1 MQELYFFWY
10 FKNMKKGLF
19 DDGGMELPK
28 TLEETGIRE
37 FGEKI
42 TRFIEKARA
51 IKNENQRLQKRVE
64 ELEELVKRQAR
75 EIEEL
80 KTERLYIKKEI
91 QEIMREIE
99 EIEI

>member
-1 MQELYFFWY
+1 MS
-10 FKNMKKGLF
+10 MKKGLF
-19 DDGGMELPK
+19 DDAGTGLPDA
-28 TLEETGIRE
+28 LEETGIRE

-51 IKNENQRLQKRVE
+51 LKNENQRLQKKIE
-64 ELEELVKRQAR
+64 ELEELLKKQAR

-80 KTERLYIKKEI
+80 KTERLYVKKEI

-99 EIEI
+99 EIDI

>member
-1 MQELYFFWY
+1 
-10 FKNMKKGLF
+10 MKKGLF
-19 DDGGMELPK
+19 DDGEMEPPNA
-28 TLEETGIRE
+28 LEETGIRE

-42 TRFIEKARA
+42 ARFIERARA
-51 IKNENQRLQKRVE
+51 IKNENQRLQKKVE
-64 ELEELVKRQAR
+64 ELEELIKKQAK

-80 KTERLYIKKEI
+80 KTERLYVKKEI